1 MNPFQKY
8 IKGETALHIAVCEY
22 VSYQYP
28 EVLIHHSPN
37 EGKRSPFERYL
48 IKRMNVSSG
57 FPDLMFVGK
66 GKILFLELKY
76 GNNIPSESQ
85 MKWLSELW
93 DYENV
98 YSDVCSA
105 IAWSFESAKK
115 IIDTVIDEDKFYSLE
130 SYRKIFYDK
139 HDLIPKKFLKIIKE
153 I

>member
-37 EGKRSPFERYL
+37 EGKRTPFERYL

-57 FPDLMFVGK
+57 FPDLMIVGK
-66 GKILFLELKY
+66 RKILFLELKY

-85 MKWLSELW
+85 MKWLSELRIAKK
-93 DYENV
+93 V
-98 YSDVCSA
+98 YSG
-105 IAWSFESAKK
+105 IAWSFESAKI